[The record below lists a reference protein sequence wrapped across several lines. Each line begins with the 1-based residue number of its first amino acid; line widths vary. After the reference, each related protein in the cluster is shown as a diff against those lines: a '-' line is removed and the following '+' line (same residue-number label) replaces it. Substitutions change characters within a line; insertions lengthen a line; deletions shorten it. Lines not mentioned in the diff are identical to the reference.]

1 MDTKVIIPSPV
12 FGRHAQFIHDALGTL
27 GIPVN
32 KMPSNEDL
40 LHELVCKN
48 LYIPTTN
55 IAGLEVNGNVGQL
68 WSQHE
73 KITRRVANAVL
84 DIQSWLIGR
93 EID

>member
-12 FGRHAQFIHDALGTL
+12 FGRHAQFIHDALGTF

-55 IAGLEVNGNVGQL
+55 IAGLEVNGNVNISGSVIFTL
-68 WSQHE
+68 TLDRLSARHSTVK
-73 KITRRVANAVL
+73 KIK
-84 DIQSWLIGR
+84 
-93 EID
+93 